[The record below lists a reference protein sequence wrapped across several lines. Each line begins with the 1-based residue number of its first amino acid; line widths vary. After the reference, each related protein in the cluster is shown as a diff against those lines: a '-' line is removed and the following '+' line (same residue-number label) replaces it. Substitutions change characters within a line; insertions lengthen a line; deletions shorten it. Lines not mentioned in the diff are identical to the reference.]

1 MVNGNLKNFPKASV
15 IQSSDLV
22 HISQGGVDKGIQAD
36 VLLQGLELGLP
47 NNLTVKDESSTT
59 RLLLG
64 ADKQSYITCLN
75 VSTTT
80 LTLSTEVAAGWNLG
94 DQIYIRKGGSGDVVI
109 TPDSGVTINTNVTL
123 TEAGQIGFLIYKGT
137 DTWDFVSL
145 VSSGGGGGGTDVTN
159 VTESTTTRTLGLSD
173 HKKFIDCTNA
183 AGCVITVPP
192 QSSVAWLSGTEVVG
206 AGRLDS
212 CTFIDTGV
220 DIIIPD
226 DRILE
231 CTKGSPWALRR
242 LGTDVWILTGYLVEA

>member
-1 MVNGNLKNFPKASV
+1 MANVNIKNFPKASV

-47 NNLTVKDESSTT
+47 NNLTVKDESSST

-75 VSTTT
+75 AATTT
-80 LTLSTEVAAGWNLG
+80 LTLSTEESAGWNLG

-109 TPDSGVTINTNVTL
+109 TPDSGVVINTNITL
-123 TEAGQIGFLIYKGT
+123 DEAGQIGFLIYKGT

-145 VSSGGGGGGTDVTN
+145 VSGGGGTDVTN

-183 AGCVITVPP
+183 AGCTITVPP
-192 QSSVAWLSGTEVVG
+192 QASVAWSDNTEIIGVG
-206 AGRLDS
+206 ELDNITFVEGASVEILIPDGRL
-212 CTFIDTGV
+212 
-220 DIIIPD
+220 
-226 DRILE
+226 LE
-231 CTKGSPWALRR
+231 CYKGAPWALRR
-242 LGTDVWILTGYLVEA
+242 LATNKWALAAYLVEA